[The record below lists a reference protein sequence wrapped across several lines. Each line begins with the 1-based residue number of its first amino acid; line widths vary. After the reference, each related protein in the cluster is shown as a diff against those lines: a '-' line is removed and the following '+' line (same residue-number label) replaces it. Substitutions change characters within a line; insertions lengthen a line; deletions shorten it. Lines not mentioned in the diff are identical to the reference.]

1 MLYHGR
7 VTLKKTAI
15 RCCLCLFLVLS
26 STIHSLAEDTWSGFQ
41 NGGRPPNEGPPLTP
55 LEWDG
60 TAGIAWSATIEGY
73 GQSSPVADG
82 RYIYLTSVSG
92 DNMQHCHVLAVDRN
106 DGSKVWHHQFA
117 NPSPEENTNYVSR
130 AAPSPVVDD
139 ERVIAWFEGGLVVA
153 FSLKGDRLWKRNL
166 VADYGAIKVRH
177 GLAASIEQNDHHAF
191 IWVERQDDPYVL
203 ALSKKTG
210 ETLWKSQGVGATSWS
225 SPRLVPVEENNHLV
239 LSAIGKIV
247 GVNPSDGQ
255 ILWEFDDISGNSTP
269 TPIPVGNGRFLIGA
283 TTGRGGASDDGNSA
297 ASNGL
302 IQIHRDDQTGFSASY
317 VWRAKRATSSFGS
330 PLAFQGHAYF
340 VNRRG
345 VVYCLDLETGEE
357 RYAQRIA
364 SSIWATPI
372 GVADRIYFF
381 GKDGTTSV
389 LKTGSGFQLLAN
401 NSLNSDQDVLNSEP
415 NVRSNGRVLY
425 AALLVGPDLIL
436 RRGSTLFKIS
446 PSS

>member
-177 GLAASIEQNDHHAF
+177 GLAASIE
-191 IWVERQDDPYVL
+191 
-203 ALSKKTG
+203 
-210 ETLWKSQGVGATSWS
+210 
-225 SPRLVPVEENNHLV
+225 
-239 LSAIGKIV
+239 
-247 GVNPSDGQ
+247 
-255 ILWEFDDISGNSTP
+255 
-269 TPIPVGNGRFLIGA
+269 
-283 TTGRGGASDDGNSA
+283 
-297 ASNGL
+297 
-302 IQIHRDDQTGFSASY
+302 
-317 VWRAKRATSSFGS
+317 
-330 PLAFQGHAYF
+330 
-340 VNRRG
+340 
-345 VVYCLDLETGEE
+345 
-357 RYAQRIA
+357 
-364 SSIWATPI
+364 
-372 GVADRIYFF
+372 
-381 GKDGTTSV
+381 
-389 LKTGSGFQLLAN
+389 
-401 NSLNSDQDVLNSEP
+401 
-415 NVRSNGRVLY
+415 
-425 AALLVGPDLIL
+425 
-436 RRGSTLFKIS
+436 
-446 PSS
+446 